1 MPTGITLFK
10 EPIERME
17 CFDISHTQGESTVG
31 SCVVFGP
38 DGPMNSQYRQ
48 FNIKNITKGDDYA
61 AMSQV
66 ITTPLHT
73 AR

>member
-1 MPTGITLFK
+1 M
-10 EPIERME
+10 R
-17 CFDISHTQGESTVG
+17 
-31 SCVVFGP
+31 CVWP

-66 ITTPLHT
+66 IRRRYTRLVKEDAKLPDLILIDGGKGQIRRGKKRT
-73 AR
+73 